1 MKSFSCRHLEVA
13 TLGVACL
20 QSFIETNW
28 VGFPSLNWS
37 QSVDLFPPLKMF
49 EGDQEKTKSEFLNS
63 VRSELVRNDIVDVKI
78 IAEFCYS
85 FFNVKFFSGDILFC
99 LWGCWLNRTNNKNTF
114 KSAIKT

>member
-20 QSFIETNW
+20 QSFIEINW

-37 QSVDLFPPLKMF
+37 QSVDLFPPLKTF
-49 EGDQEKTKSEFLNS
+49 EGDQGKTKTEFLNS

-78 IAEFCYS
+78 IVEFLLQ
-85 FFNVKFFSGDILFC
+85 LF
-99 LWGCWLNRTNNKNTF
+99 
-114 KSAIKT
+114 

>member
-20 QSFIETNW
+20 QSFIEINW

-37 QSVDLFPPLKMF
+37 QSVDLFPPLKSF
-49 EGDQEKTKSEFLNS
+49 EGDQEKSKTEFLNS

-78 IAEFCYS
+78 IVEFLLQ
-85 FFNVKFFSGDILFC
+85 FF
-99 LWGCWLNRTNNKNTF
+99 
-114 KSAIKT
+114 